1 MQSVVIIV
9 KHNNNSRRKFKIDQC
24 LMRCCFHMY
33 KIFLICIS
41 FSLYTSPP
49 FAASVQRTT
58 ITCLFRNCNFHVF
71 IGRNFHAAMG
81 GANTTMGRLYKTLNY
96 FLTIHFVV
104 KQCIKMQLALKDQ
117 CQGHALRAFVIVY
130 ILLKYNKQR

>member
-1 MQSVVIIV
+1 MFNEV
-9 KHNNNSRRKFKIDQC
+9 
-24 LMRCCFHMY
+24 L
-33 KIFLICIS
+33 
-41 FSLYTSPP
+41 FSHVQNFPNLCQLFPLYTSPP

-96 FLTIHFVV
+96 FLTT
-104 KQCIKMQLALKDQ
+104 
-117 CQGHALRAFVIVY
+117 
-130 ILLKYNKQR
+130 IL